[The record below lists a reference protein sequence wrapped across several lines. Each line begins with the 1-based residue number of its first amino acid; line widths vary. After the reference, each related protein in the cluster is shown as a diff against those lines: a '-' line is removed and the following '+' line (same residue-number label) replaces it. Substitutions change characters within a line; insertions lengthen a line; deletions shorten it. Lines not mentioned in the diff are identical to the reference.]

1 MAFPEDRVLPP
12 SFTRFSSPR
21 KRSTVPL
28 LSSLNPFVRSSCTRT
43 HAPHLPLILSFDP
56 HRTFPRKFS
65 SISRVGYI
73 LFRSTSRAPVLCPC
87 FSLPPVPTPVHPCFS
102 QRSSRFVGL
111 NPLRVLTL
119 SRIVLAWSTRL
130 SSPPF
135 LPVPVAPPVFLCS
148 PCLARETFFVRGSF
162 TWLNNDR
169 EKDRTF
175 RLKEYRHAAIAR
187 LQRRHRETYAFT
199 IHSLSLV
206 SGYPVCSYHRFL
218 VSVEV
223 SRDELRL
230 EFKVPALSVRSR
242 HQASRPSVPA
252 R

>member
-1 MAFPEDRVLPP
+1 MAFPEDRALPP
-12 SFTRFSSPR
+12 SFTRFSSPC
-21 KRSTVPL
+21 KRSTVPQ

-135 LPVPVAPPVFLCS
+135 LPVPVAPPRFPLLPLPGQRDVFCS
-148 PCLARETFFVRGSF
+148 WQFYVAQQRPRKGPHFSSEGVSPRG
-162 TWLNNDR
+162 NC
-169 EKDRTF
+169 
-175 RLKEYRHAAIAR
+175 AIA
-187 LQRRHRETYAFT
+187 TSA
-199 IHSLSLV
+199 
-206 SGYPVCSYHRFL
+206 P
-218 VSVEV
+218 
-223 SRDELRL
+223 
-230 EFKVPALSVRSR
+230 
-242 HQASRPSVPA
+242 
-252 R
+252 